1 MSSGLAGAPPTA
13 FQSGHLARGQESSRY
28 HWNIGGLRT
37 LCCEIV
43 FRCVRAPT
51 SASGAAM
58 QTPKLVAVELPNSRF
73 VVRVNG
79 PRLGTFETLPESE
92 VTPGPGE
99 RQALLERDVTIIRW
113 FIET

>member
-1 MSSGLAGAPPTA
+1 
-13 FQSGHLARGQESSRY
+13 
-28 HWNIGGLRT
+28 
-37 LCCEIV
+37 
-43 FRCVRAPT
+43 
-51 SASGAAM
+51 M